1 MNVTVL
7 DPPRQQQ
14 HTAFTSFKIEVLDG
28 GKFAECDW
36 PAITDGR
43 DLKMYVFQSRE
54 FLETWTNTIGKAKGI
69 KSYLLVV
76 RNGGGEPVLYLPLAI
91 ETTFNIR
98 ILRFMDCGVA
108 DYNAPILKAGV
119 ALSRQEFKSLWAE
132 ALSLLPGFDVI
143 DLKKIAGDVSGAVNP
158 LAFLDCTSHG
168 EDGHSLPLKGADA
181 AADGG
186 ASISLRRK
194 LDREHRKI
202 GELGAVEFVVNP
214 SGDLA
219 ELVTEKLFALK
230 REKYA
235 QTKVR
240 DFLALPGVAD
250 FYREV
255 ISSKQCGK
263 IGHLSALFIGETIV
277 SAHIGYTG
285 RGSFYYILPAYDTAY
300 ARYRPGHLLLRE
312 LVDRSAQQGDETF
325 DFGVGDEPY
334 KQTWA
339 NHRLPLYDHE
349 RAMTAAG
356 QVYLQMRRVRRL
368 VKSNSVRTWF
378 RRAG

>member
-1 MNVTVL
+1 MSVTVL
-7 DPPRQQQ
+7 DLPQQQ
-14 HTAFTSFKIEVLDG
+14 HMARPSFKIEVFDSD
-28 GKFAECDW
+28 KFAECDW
-36 PAITDGR
+36 PTTAD
-43 DLKMYVFQSRE
+43 DLNLKMYVFQSRE
-54 FLETWTNTIGKAKGI
+54 FLETWTRTIGKANGI

-76 RNGGGEPVLYLPLAI
+76 RNDDGKPVLYLPLAI
-91 ETTFNIR
+91 ETKFNIR

-108 DYNAPILKAGV
+108 DYNAPVMKAGL
-119 ALSRQEFKSLWAE
+119 ALSRQEFKGLWAE
-132 ALSLLPGFDVI
+132 MLSLLPAFDVI
-143 DLKKIAGDVSGAVNP
+143 DLKKIAGNVSGDINP
-158 LAFLDCTSHG
+158 LTFLDCTSHS
-168 EDGHSLPLKGADA
+168 ESGHSLLLKGVDA

-202 GELGAVEFVVNP
+202 SELGAVEFVVNP
-214 SGDLA
+214 SGNMAGLI
-219 ELVTEKLFALK
+219 TEKLLALK
-230 REKYA
+230 REKYT

-240 DFLALPGVAD
+240 DFLAMPGVAD

-255 ISSKQCGK
+255 VSPKQHGK
-263 IGHLSALFIGETIV
+263 IGHLSALFIGKTIV
-277 SAHIGYTG
+277 SAHIGYIG
-285 RGSFYYILPAYDTAY
+285 RGSFYYILPAYDAAY
-300 ARYRPGHLLLRE
+300 ARYRPGYLLLRE
-312 LVDRSAQQGDETF
+312 LVDWSAQQGDETF

-368 VKSNSVRTWF
+368 VRRNRVRTWF